1 MKLPRRLKD
10 DIDVNQ
16 NLKML
21 TQAYQEHAIEQINF
35 ARYSVISSRE
45 FSQELEEIFFN
56 VKTSYRTFLQALSKK
71 NKNGNLFMNKKD
83 KEVIVLV
90 TSNNKF
96 YGDIIAKLWH
106 AFYARVK
113 KTDLAKTDLII
124 VGKQGKNFIEQSDL
138 PKEYGYLEIPDTNFN
153 LEMLKPLIGMI
164 LPYEKITVF
173 YGKFNNIISQEPI
186 EASLSGDFPQ
196 EQQTTEQ
203 KKSFLFEPS
212 IEHIL
217 SFFESQILS
226 LLFDQTMHEARL
238 ARFASRIK
246 AMEIAQTNLQ
256 VQLKRLM
263 QRERKFRTIESNR
276 KQLQML
282 AGRAL
287 WGQT

>member
-1 MKLPRRLKD
+1 MKIPRRLKD

-56 VKTSYRTFLQALSKK
+56 VKTSYRTFLQALAKRDKRSDMF
-71 NKNGNLFMNKKD
+71 LHKKD

-106 AFYARVK
+106 AFYTRAK
-113 KTDLAKTDLII
+113 KTDFSKTDLVI

-138 PKEYGYLEIPDTNFN
+138 PKEYRYMEIPDTKFD
-153 LEMLKPLIGMI
+153 LETLKPLIGLI

-212 IEHIL
+212 IQHIL
-217 SFFESQILS
+217 SFFETQILS

-256 VQLKRLM
+256 AQLKKLM
-263 QRERKFRTIESNR
+263 QRERKFKTIEANR

-282 AGRAL
+282 SGRAL
-287 WGQT
+287 WGRR

>member
-1 MKLPRRLKD
+1 MKLPRKLKD

-45 FSQELEEIFFN
+45 FAEELEEIFFN
-56 VKTSYRTFLQALSKK
+56 VKTSYKSFLEAMKKK
-71 NKNGNLFMNKKD
+71 NKHLLQANKKD

-106 AFYARVK
+106 AFYVRMK
-113 KTDLAKTDLII
+113 KTDLTKTDMVV
-124 VGKQGKNFIEQSDL
+124 VGRQGRNFIEQSDL
-138 PKEYGYLEIPDTNFN
+138 PKDYRYLEIPDTNFT
-153 LEMLKPLIGMI
+153 LETLKPLIAII
-164 LPYEKITVF
+164 LPYERVTVF

-186 EASLSGDFPQ
+186 EASLAGDFP
-196 EQQTTEQ
+196 EDRKTTEE

-217 SFFESQILS
+217 TFFETQIFS

-256 VQLKRLM
+256 DQLKKLM
-263 QRERKFRTIESNR
+263 QRERKFRSIESNR
-276 KQLQML
+276 KQQQMF

-287 WGQT
+287 WGQR

>member
-1 MKLPRRLKD
+1 MKLPRKLRE

-45 FSQELEEIFFN
+45 FAEELEEIFFN
-56 VKTSYRTFLQALSKK
+56 VKTSYKSFLEALKKK
-71 NKNGNLFMNKKD
+71 NKHLLQANKKD

-106 AFYARVK
+106 AFYQRIK
-113 KTDLAKTDLII
+113 KTDLTKTDLII
-124 VGKQGKNFIEQSDL
+124 VGRQGRNFIEQSDL
-138 PKEYGYLEIPDTNFN
+138 PKDYRYLEIPDTNFT
-153 LEMLKPLIGMI
+153 LETLKPLIALI
-164 LPYEKITVF
+164 LPYERVTVF

-186 EASLSGDFPQ
+186 EASLAGDFP
-196 EQQTTEQ
+196 EDRKTTEE

-217 SFFESQILS
+217 TFFETQIFS

-256 VQLKRLM
+256 DQLRKLM
-263 QRERKFRTIESNR
+263 QRERKFRSIESNR
-276 KQLQML
+276 KQQQMF
-282 AGRAL
+282 AGRRL
-287 WGQT
+287 WNKT